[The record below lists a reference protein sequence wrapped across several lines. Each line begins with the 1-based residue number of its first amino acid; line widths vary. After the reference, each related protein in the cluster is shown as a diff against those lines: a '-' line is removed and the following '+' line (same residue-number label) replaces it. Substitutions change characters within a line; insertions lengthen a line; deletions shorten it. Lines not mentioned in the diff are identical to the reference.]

1 MSGHA
6 PRTAGPAAGPV
17 EHAAR
22 AALHEVY
29 DPCSQAW
36 QRPLSL
42 PDLGLVRD
50 VSADDTGRVTVRVS
64 LTVPFCMAVHTIMQA
79 VETRVG
85 AVPGVTAVDVQIDTV
100 TPWSPAAMSPGGRDR
115 LEARRAAEL
124 RRASDLFQITV
135 PGQSG
140 Q

>member
-1 MSGHA
+1 V
-6 PRTAGPAAGPV
+6 TALV
-17 EHAAR
+17 R
-22 AALHEVY
+22 AAEQALAEVY

-50 VSADDTGRVTVRVS
+50 VAADADGRVTVRIS

-85 AVPGVTAVDVQIDTV
+85 AVPGVTAVDVRIDTT
-100 TPWSPAAMSPGGRDR
+100 TPWSPAAMSPAGRAGLQD
-115 LEARRAAEL
+115 RRAAEL
-124 RRASDLFQITV
+124 RRAVDEFQIAV
-135 PGQSG
+135 PGPAG
-140 Q
+140 E

>member
-1 MSGHA
+1 M
-6 PRTAGPAAGPV
+6 TADALRYAAQ
-17 EHAAR
+17 R
-22 AALHEVY
+22 ALADVY

-50 VSADDTGRVTVRVS
+50 VAATADGRVTVRIS
-64 LTVPFCMAVHTIMQA
+64 LTVPFCMAVHTIMQS

-85 AVPGVTAVDVQIDTV
+85 AVPGVTAVDVRIDTE
-100 TPWSPAAMSPGGRDR
+100 TPWSPAAMSDAGRAG
-115 LEARRAAEL
+115 LQARRAAEL
-124 RRASDLFQITV
+124 RRAAEQFQVAV
-135 PGQSG
+135 PGPAG

>member
-1 MSGHA
+1 MS
-6 PRTAGPAAGPV
+6 AAV
-17 EHAAR
+17 ERAVR

-42 PDLGLVRD
+42 PDLGLVRE
-50 VSADDTGRVTVRVS
+50 VAADAAGRVTVRVS

-79 VETRVG
+79 VEARVG
-85 AVPGVTAVDVQIDTV
+85 AVPGVTTVDVQIDTN
-100 TPWSPAAMSPGGRDR
+100 TPWSLAAMSETGRVR

-124 RRASDLFQITV
+124 SRAAELFQITV
-135 PGQSG
+135 PGPAG